1 MTEIEQEKVHK
12 WNGVMPV
19 TMLGGGSNTGW
30 KAGGGE

>member
-19 TMLGGGSNTGW
+19 TMLGGGSNTLFQL
-30 KAGGGE
+30 K